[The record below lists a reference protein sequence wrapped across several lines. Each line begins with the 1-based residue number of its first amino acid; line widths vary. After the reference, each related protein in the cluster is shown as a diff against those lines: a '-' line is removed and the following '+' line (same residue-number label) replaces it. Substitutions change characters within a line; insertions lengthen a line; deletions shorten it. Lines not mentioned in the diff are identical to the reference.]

1 MSAPAEI
8 YAEKAAE
15 RVVTDTDQR
24 KAADRYQQA
33 QRDHQLYRERHRKLT
48 GNQHTET
55 ERRRGE
61 HDRFDAVAQFKH
73 TEYAACIGEIRRN
86 KVSILVIHLQSP
98 RFPEQPETAVLSVR
112 GSPR

>member
-8 YAEKAAE
+8 YAEKPAE
-15 RVVTDTDQR
+15 RVVTDTEQR

-33 QRDHQLYRERHRKLT
+33 QRDHQLYRERYRKLT
-48 GNQHTET
+48 GDQHTDT

-73 TEYAACIGEIRRN
+73 TEYAACIGEVRRN
-86 KVSILVIHLQSP
+86 KVGILIIHP
-98 RFPEQPETAVLSVR
+98 
-112 GSPR
+112 